1 MALSILY
8 WSRYVD
14 GHVKLTRKSEAA
26 VESGRVLRFSID
38 ELRVIQ
44 ANVQASMRDTS
55 YSVQIFLEQENNGA
69 VQSTRCQCPM
79 AEYKCHHVATVLL
92 FGYKRASKTDIK
104 CSWLKHPKSA
114 PPKTTV
120 TMTDL
125 YPPRQQEYRA
135 LKRTV
140 TADDRSFLYNCLGQL
155 GRFTALHWILL
166 EEPKPPQLP
175 LPLIEDVLLSPGYL
189 SSQDPRTYFRRSLVL
204 SQEKITQI
212 AFMTTGQRENSLWA
226 AARKLQFTASNFGQ
240 IIAASKRNRLCA
252 SLKKRLLS
260 AYNLQK
266 RAPIQWG
273 ITQEKNGLDAY
284 CRTGGVTLVQTGI
297 WLHESGILVASPDG
311 FVQGDYCGRVHL
323 QDKEQPVMS
332 PDIIE
337 VKCPFSAKDMTITE
351 ACHSNKDFYLDLSPD
366 GRMCL
371 KRSHDY
377 WHQIQGQLHITGT
390 QCCDLVV
397 WTTKDMQIVRIL
409 KDNSW
414 AINMSSMIDFYMLT
428 FLPSLK

>member
-55 YSVQIFLEQENNGA
+55 YSVQVNKYHFVYYTLLYSQQKIDSFRFIVPAALIFLEQENNGA

-79 AEYKCHHVATVLL
+79 AEYKCHHVAAVLL

-125 YPPRQQEYRA
+125 YPPRQQEY
-135 LKRTV
+135 
-140 TADDRSFLYNCLGQL
+140 SFTLDS
-155 GRFTALHWILL
+155 
-166 EEPKPPQLP
+166 EPKPPQLP
-175 LPLIEDVLLSPGYL
+175 LPLIEDVLVSPGYL

-226 AARKLQFTASNFGQ
+226 AARKLRFSASNFGQ

-266 RAPIQWG
+266 GAPIQWG
-273 ITQEKNGLDAY
+273 ITHEKNGLDAY

-297 WLHESGILVASPDG
+297 LGASPDG

-337 VKCPFSAKDMTITE
+337 LKCPLSAKDMTITE
-351 ACHSNKDFYLDLSPD
+351 ACHSNKDFYL
-366 GRMCL
+366 
-371 KRSHDY
+371 
-377 WHQIQGQLHITGT
+377 
-390 QCCDLVV
+390 
-397 WTTKDMQIVRIL
+397 
-409 KDNSW
+409 
-414 AINMSSMIDFYMLT
+414 
-428 FLPSLK
+428 

>member
-44 ANVQASMRDTS
+44 ANVQASMRGKS

-79 AEYKCHHVATVLL
+79 AEYKCHHVAAVLL
-92 FGYKRASKTDIK
+92 FGYKRVSKTDIK
-104 CSWLKHPKSA
+104 C
-114 PPKTTV
+114 T
-120 TMTDL
+120 
-125 YPPRQQEYRA
+125 
-135 LKRTV
+135 
-140 TADDRSFLYNCLGQL
+140 
-155 GRFTALHWILL
+155 LHWILL

-175 LPLIEDVLLSPGYL
+175 LPLIEDVLVSPGYL
-189 SSQDPRTYFRRSLVL
+189 SSQDPRTYFRRSFVL

-212 AFMTTGQRENSLWA
+212 VFMTTGQRENSLWA
-226 AARKLQFTASNFGQ
+226 AARKLRFTASNFGQ

-273 ITQEKNGLDAY
+273 ITHEKNGLDAY

-297 WLHESGILVASPDG
+297 WLHESGILGASPDG

-351 ACHSNKDFYLDLSPD
+351 ACHSNKDFYL
-366 GRMCL
+366 
-371 KRSHDY
+371 
-377 WHQIQGQLHITGT
+377 
-390 QCCDLVV
+390 
-397 WTTKDMQIVRIL
+397 
-409 KDNSW
+409 
-414 AINMSSMIDFYMLT
+414 
-428 FLPSLK
+428 

>member
-125 YPPRQQEYRA
+125 YPPRQQEYSFTLDSAITCSVPGKDNPDSLHDNRA
-135 LKRTV
+135 EGK
-140 TADDRSFLYNCLGQL
+140 
-155 GRFTALHWILL
+155 
-166 EEPKPPQLP
+166 LP
-175 LPLIEDVLLSPGYL
+175 LGSRQKAPIHCLQLWTNNCCF
-189 SSQDPRTYFRRSLVL
+189 Q
-204 SQEKITQI
+204 TQ
-212 AFMTTGQRENSLWA
+212 S
-226 AARKLQFTASNFGQ
+226 
-240 IIAASKRNRLCA
+240 
-252 SLKKRLLS
+252 KRLLS

-351 ACHSNKDFYLDLSPD
+351 ACHSNKDFYL
-366 GRMCL
+366 
-371 KRSHDY
+371 
-377 WHQIQGQLHITGT
+377 
-390 QCCDLVV
+390 VV
-397 WTTKDMQIVRIL
+397 F
-409 KDNSW
+409 NS
-414 AINMSSMIDFYMLT
+414 
-428 FLPSLK
+428 

>member
-1 MALSILY
+1 
-8 WSRYVD
+8 
-14 GHVKLTRKSEAA
+14 
-26 VESGRVLRFSID
+26 
-38 ELRVIQ
+38 
-44 ANVQASMRDTS
+44 
-55 YSVQIFLEQENNGA
+55 
-69 VQSTRCQCPM
+69 M
-79 AEYKCHHVATVLL
+79 AEYKCKHVAAVLL

-125 YPPRQQEYRA
+125 YPPRQQEY
-135 LKRTV
+135 
-140 TADDRSFLYNCLGQL
+140 SFTLDS
-155 GRFTALHWILL
+155 
-166 EEPKPPQLP
+166 EPKPPQLP

-226 AARKLQFTASNFGQ
+226 AARKLRFTASNFGQ

-297 WLHESGILVASPDG
+297 WLHESDILGASPDG

-351 ACHSNKDFYLDLSPD
+351 ACHSNKDFYL
-366 GRMCL
+366 
-371 KRSHDY
+371 
-377 WHQIQGQLHITGT
+377 
-390 QCCDLVV
+390 
-397 WTTKDMQIVRIL
+397 
-409 KDNSW
+409 
-414 AINMSSMIDFYMLT
+414 
-428 FLPSLK
+428 

>member
-44 ANVQASMRDTS
+44 ANVQATMRDTS
-55 YSVQIFLEQENNGA
+55 YSVQVN
-69 VQSTRCQCPM
+69 
-79 AEYKCHHVATVLL
+79 KHHFVYYTLL
-92 FGYKRASKTDIK
+92 YT
-104 CSWLKHPKSA
+104 
-114 PPKTTV
+114 
-120 TMTDL
+120 
-125 YPPRQQEYRA
+125 
-135 LKRTV
+135 
-140 TADDRSFLYNCLGQL
+140 
-155 GRFTALHWILL
+155 LHWILL

-175 LPLIEDVLLSPGYL
+175 LPVIEDVLVSEGYF
-189 SSQDPRTYFRRSLVL
+189 SSEDPRTYFRRSLVL

-226 AARKLQFTASNFGQ
+226 TARKLRFTASNFGQ

-266 RAPIQWG
+266 RAPIQWW
-273 ITQEKNGLDAY
+273 ITHEKNGLDAY

-297 WLHESGILVASPDG
+297 WLHESGIFGASPDG

-323 QDKEQPVMS
+323 QEKEQPAMS
-332 PDIIE
+332 PDFIE

-351 ACHSNKDFYLDLSPD
+351 ACHSNNDFYL
-366 GRMCL
+366 
-371 KRSHDY
+371 
-377 WHQIQGQLHITGT
+377 
-390 QCCDLVV
+390 
-397 WTTKDMQIVRIL
+397 
-409 KDNSW
+409 
-414 AINMSSMIDFYMLT
+414 
-428 FLPSLK
+428 